1 MIDLAKTV
9 QFVEQSKGGAGKTV
23 VATILGQYLKS
34 KQPATY
40 FYDTDANNKTFAGF
54 KALEVER
61 LNVLDDDSLVDQS
74 KFDALLEKLANVD
87 DVALTDTGSG
97 EFLAIVNYMTSTEVV
112 PILEDAG
119 KEVIFNVPITFDQS
133 EKDTFTCLTILLQN
147 FPTAKFII
155 WKNEHHGEDKGNI
168 DFKQLAKKCTNIIG
182 FVEMPKLNAKLNGLD
197 FQNMLLE
204 KITFDEYI
212 TNPNN
217 MIGNRTRMK
226 KLKQHYFD
234 QLDAIFISA
243 E

>member
-23 VATILGQYLKS
+23 VACILGQYFKE
-34 KQPATY
+34 KMDVTY

-54 KALEVER
+54 KALDVER
-61 LNVLDDDSLVDQS
+61 LNVLDGDSLVDQS
-74 KFDALLEKLANVD
+74 KFDALLEKLATVD
-87 DVALTDTGSG
+87 NVALTDTGSG

-133 EKDTFTCLTILLQN
+133 EKDTFTCLSILLGN
-147 FPTAKFII
+147 FPTAKFIV

-168 DFKQLAKKCTNIIG
+168 DFKSLVKKCPNIIG
-182 FVEMPKLNAKLNGLD
+182 FVEMPKLNEKLNGKD

-204 KITFDEYI
+204 KITFDEY
-212 TNPNN
+212 TNDPNN

-226 KLKQHYFD
+226 RLKQHYFE
-234 QLDAIFISA
+234 QLDNIFA
-243 E
+243 N

>member
-9 QFVEQSKGGAGKTV
+9 NFVEQSKGGAGKTV
-23 VATILGQYLKS
+23 VASVIAQYFNENMD
-34 KQPATY
+34 QTY

-54 KALEVER
+54 KALNVER
-61 LNVLDDDSLVDQS
+61 LNVLDDESLVDQS
-74 KFDALLEKLANVD
+74 KFDILLEKLATVD
-87 DVALTDTGSG
+87 NVALTDTGSG

-119 KEVIFNVPITFDQS
+119 KEVIFHVPITFDQS

-147 FPTAKFII
+147 FPTAKFVV

-168 DFKQLAKKCTNIIG
+168 DFKQLVKKCPNIIG
-182 FVEMPKLNAKLNGLD
+182 FIDMPKLNEKLNGKD
-197 FQNMLLE
+197 FQNMLLN

-212 TNPNN
+212 NDANN

-226 KLKQHYFD
+226 RLKQHYFD
-234 QLDAIFISA
+234 QLDMIFKS